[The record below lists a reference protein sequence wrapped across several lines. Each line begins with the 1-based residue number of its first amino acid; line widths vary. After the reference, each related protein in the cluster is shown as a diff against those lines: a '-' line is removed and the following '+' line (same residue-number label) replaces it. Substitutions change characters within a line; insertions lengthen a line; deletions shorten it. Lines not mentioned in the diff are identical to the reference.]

1 MCRTIASRSLASLPL
16 LTMIL
21 GATGCSTA
29 HDAVPAGAHVETL
42 QTQSLVLRGTA
53 PAHPG
58 SASCAPSAVAPS
70 QSHLLELKED
80 VTGNIVLRPTNVPA
94 VMHVALLGSAK
105 TWCVTTKGDGT
116 GATIPGDFATGVYA
130 ISVEGSGSRTPLTYQ
145 IVFEKL

>member
-1 MCRTIASRSLASLPL
+1 MRPSIVARSLASLL
-16 LTMIL
+16 LL
-21 GATGCSTA
+21 VVGATGCSTA

-58 SASCAPSAVAPS
+58 SASCGSSSATAPA

-80 VTGNIVLRPTNVPA
+80 TTGNIMLRPTSA
-94 VMHVALLGSAK
+94 VAVLHVALLGSSK

-116 GATIPGDFATGVYA
+116 GATIPGDFAMGVYA
-130 ISVEGSGSRTPLTYQ
+130 ISVEGSQSKAPLAYQ
-145 IVFEKL
+145 VVFEKL